1 WSDFR
6 ILLALSRAGSVAGAA
21 KELGVDASTVSRRL
35 TALEEGVGTRLVLRG
50 GRELSWTAEGRAA
63 LAGAEA
69 MEATV
74 GEVLRG
80 CREAHRGADFL
91 RVDNIELAC
100 QLVATGTGI
109 GLLPAIF
116 EETVP
121 GLLRVFDEPVTSNT
135 GWLVYHETARE
146 KARVRAAVEAF
157 VEFFET

>member
-1 WSDFR
+1 MGRMDATPEWSDFR

-74 GEVLRG
+74 GEVLRE
-80 CREAHRGADFL
+80 CREAKLQAAGAV
-91 RVDNIELAC
+91 RVS
-100 QLVATGTGI
+100 
-109 GLLPAIF
+109 
-116 EETVP
+116 VP
-121 GLLRVFDEPVTSNT
+121 PG
-135 GWLVYHETARE
+135 
-146 KARVRAAVEAF
+146 
-157 VEFFET
+157 